1 MTEATRAGNALGA
14 GLARADVATVS
25 TCMEW
30 IDRWLCVLDAY
41 EQDDEL
47 VEIATAGCA
56 LPSAASAAPHLYR
69 RVSGGDFSAAV
80 QVLESSSVAWSGGGL
95 LVTSDHS
102 NPSDWA
108 ALRVVQAR
116 AAAHVARRTPRRAPP
131 LSARLHRPGHQQ

>member
-1 MTEATRAGNALGA
+1 METLRQQEGGA
-14 GLARADVATVS
+14 A
-25 TCMEW
+25 
-30 IDRWLCVLDAY
+30 
-41 EQDDEL
+41 EL

-95 LVTSDHS
+95 LVTSDHN

-131 LSARLHRPGHQQ
+131 RSAQLHRPGHQQ